1 MSVYE
6 KVKAELARQAVEAE
20 QELETR
26 RRNFDMVFA
35 KIVPRLEN
43 YFNKE
48 CDSLIR
54 DGGRAA
60 VASVLESP
68 IRSITAFT
76 FSLPYE
82 GQGSA
87 PAHTYKV
94 TVAADRLCVAEGR
107 VAAKPGAQADPK
119 ADGKPAL
126 QDDLG
131 GIDAP
136 DFLIKLDKSFAR
148 MLELVMRAG

>member
-6 KVKAELARQAVEAE
+6 KVKAELARKSLEAE
-20 QELETR
+20 QELESR
-26 RRNFDMVFA
+26 RRNFELVFA

-60 VASVLESP
+60 VASIWESP
-68 IRSITAFT
+68 IRTITTFT
-76 FSLPYE
+76 FSLPYD
-82 GQGSA
+82 GPGAA
-87 PAHTYKV
+87 PAHSYAVIV
-94 TVAADRLCVAEGR
+94 TADRLCKAEGK
-107 VAAKPGAQADPK
+107 VAPKLGAPVTDAAAPL
-119 ADGKPAL
+119 AEE
-126 QDDLG
+126 LG

-148 MLELVMRAG
+148 IIERAMGAG

>member
-6 KVKAELARQAVEAE
+6 KVKAELARKSLEAE
-20 QELETR
+20 QQLETR
-26 RRNFDMVFA
+26 RRNFEAAFS

-60 VASVLESP
+60 VSSVLESP
-68 IRSITAFT
+68 VRSITVFV

-82 GQGSA
+82 GSGAA

-94 TVAADRLCVAEGR
+94 IVTADRLCRAEGR
-107 VAAKPGAQADPK
+107 KAQNGVPA
-119 ADGKPAL
+119 ADGEPVL
-126 QDDLG
+126 QDELG
-131 GIDAP
+131 GVDAP

-148 MLELVMRAG
+148 LLELVMREA

>member
-6 KVKAELARQAVEAE
+6 KVKAELARKSLEAE
-20 QELETR
+20 QQLETR
-26 RRNFDMVFA
+26 RRNFESAFS

-60 VASVLESP
+60 VSSVLESP
-68 IRSITAFT
+68 VRSITVFV

-82 GQGSA
+82 GNGAA

-94 TVAADRLCVAEGR
+94 IVTADRLCSAEGR
-107 VAAKPGAQADPK
+107 KAPAGAPAG
-119 ADGKPAL
+119 DGEPVL

-131 GIDAP
+131 EVDAP

-148 MLELVMRAG
+148 LLELVMREA

>member
-6 KVKAELARQAVEAE
+6 KVKAELARKSLEAE
-20 QELETR
+20 QLLETR
-26 RRNFDMVFA
+26 RRNFDSAFS

-60 VASVLESP
+60 VSSVLESP
-68 IRSITAFT
+68 VRSMTVFV
-76 FSLPYE
+76 FSLPHE
-82 GQGSA
+82 GSGAA

-94 TVAADRLCVAEGR
+94 TVTADRLCSAEGR
-107 VAAKPGAQADPK
+107 KALAGTPA
-119 ADGKPAL
+119 ADGEPVL

-131 GIDAP
+131 GVDAP
-136 DFLIKLDKSFAR
+136 DFLIKLDKSFAK
-148 MLELVMRAG
+148 MLELVMREA